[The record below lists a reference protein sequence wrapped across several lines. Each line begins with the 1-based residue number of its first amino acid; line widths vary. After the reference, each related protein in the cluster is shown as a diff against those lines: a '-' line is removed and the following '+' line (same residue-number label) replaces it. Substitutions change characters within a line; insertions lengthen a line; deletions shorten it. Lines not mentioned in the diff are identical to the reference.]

1 MSMHASTS
9 RELRI
14 QAAQHRAFRM
24 PPGRTV
30 VQGGGVA
37 EVCVT
42 AEVLEAML
50 PAIDTWSLQDERDGE
65 LSDAATPVQAGR
77 DSPALLLRDELGGR
91 MPEDDASSLALG
103 FPHFAR
109 SAIASEELRPFDDA
123 SNPFFDGL
131 RVGKRRRVSAAA
143 LVALNRASPE
153 PEAVAED
160 LPALPPLGP
169 ARASPALREWFAM
182 FAAEDAHAKRVRFAA
197 GEDGRRVLARER

>member
-1 MSMHASTS
+1 MSMHASTP

-14 QAAQHRAFRM
+14 QAAQNRAFRM

-42 AEVLEAML
+42 AEALEAML
-50 PAIDTWSLQDERDGE
+50 PAIDTWSLQDDCDEI
-65 LSDAATPVQAGR
+65 SNAATPVQAGR
-77 DSPALLLRDELGGR
+77 DAPPLLLRDELGGR
-91 MPEDDASSLALG
+91 MPEDDVSSLALG

-109 SAIASEELRPFDDA
+109 SAIVSEELRAFDDA

-131 RVGKRRRVSAAA
+131 RVGKRKRVSAAA

-153 PEAVAED
+153 PEAAAED
-160 LPALPPLGP
+160 LPALLPLGP
-169 ARASPALREWFAM
+169 ARADPALREWFAM
-182 FAAEDAHAKRVRFAA
+182 FAAEGAPVRRVRFAA
-197 GEDGRRVLARER
+197 DEDGRRVLARER